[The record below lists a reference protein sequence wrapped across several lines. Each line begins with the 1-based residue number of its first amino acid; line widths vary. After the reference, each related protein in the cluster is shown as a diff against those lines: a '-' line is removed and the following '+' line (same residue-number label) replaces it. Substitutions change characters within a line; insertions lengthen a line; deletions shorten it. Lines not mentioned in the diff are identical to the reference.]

1 MTIRA
6 ARPADAPRLEAIARA
21 AYATYVPRIGR
32 EPAPM
37 SAEYAA
43 EIAAGHAIVISH
55 GQDVA
60 GYLIGCPHADGYFIE
75 NIAVDPAS
83 QGRGLGGA
91 MLQHAMAEAKRLK
104 LPALWLFTNKLMT
117 ENLALYA
124 HIGFVETHRTVEH
137 GYDRVYMR
145 LSI

>member
-1 MTIRA
+1 MATEAHTEHPGGKEPFPPFNKENFASQLVWLVVFFVALYVII
-6 ARPADAPRLEAIARA
+6 ARMAIPRLGGIIEARSE
-21 AYATYVPRIGR
+21 RI
-32 EPAPM
+32 
-37 SAEYAA
+37 
-43 EIAAGHAIVISH
+43 
-55 GQDVA
+55 
-60 GYLIGCPHADGYFIE
+60 DG
-75 NIAVDPAS
+75 D
-83 QGRGLGGA
+83 
-91 MLQHAMAEAKRLK
+91 MAEAKRLK

>member
-1 MTIRA
+1 
-6 ARPADAPRLEAIARA
+6 
-21 AYATYVPRIGR
+21 
-32 EPAPM
+32 
-37 SAEYAA
+37 
-43 EIAAGHAIVISH
+43 
-55 GQDVA
+55 
-60 GYLIGCPHADGYFIE
+60 
-75 NIAVDPAS
+75 
-83 QGRGLGGA
+83 
-91 MLQHAMAEAKRLK
+91 MAEAKRLK